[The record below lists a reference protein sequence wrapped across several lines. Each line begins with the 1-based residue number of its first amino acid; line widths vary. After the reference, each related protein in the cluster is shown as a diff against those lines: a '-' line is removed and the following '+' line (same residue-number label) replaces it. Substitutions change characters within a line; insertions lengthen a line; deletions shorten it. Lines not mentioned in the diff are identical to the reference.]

1 MDPGPAAEFALPK
14 RHQWKEYA
22 MVLAELYFGII
33 RPNDRAS
40 VVFAIES
47 LLSAWYRN
55 GQILDSDYS
64 ILKVR
69 RGYATHA
76 VLPAENALD
85 PEFHSPTAKAEL
97 SKLLQQGLGQ
107 PKVTMLGADLSG
119 CAYAEDANAPF
130 FILYT
135 YWTTDITPVRR
146 GDTFD
151 PVPLYLLPAVS
162 ANVDQLDIRAWVS
175 LYKACDTLS
184 MTSSGMSET
193 AFEAMST
200 LDSAVTREGRR
211 ICQAIETGTGIPT
224 YYALTRGPGKDEE
237 RRIEQLCRGN
247 QFEWHLRDPLH
258 DIFDFKCDSLRILS
272 YLSWGHRKRT

>member
-1 MDPGPAAEFALPK
+1 MV
-14 RHQWKEYA
+14 WKEDG

-69 RGYATHA
+69 RGYSTHA
-76 VLPAENALD
+76 VLPAEDALA
-85 PEFHSPTAKAEL
+85 PQYHSAPAKAEL
-97 SKLLQQGLGQ
+97 GKLLQRGLGQ
-107 PKVTMLGADLSG
+107 PKISILGTDLSG
-119 CAYAEDANAPF
+119 CTYAADVRPPF

-135 YWTTDITPVRR
+135 YWTTDITAVRR

-151 PVPLYLLPAVS
+151 PVPLYLLPPNPATG
-162 ANVDQLDIRAWVS
+162 DHLDVRAWVS

-184 MTSSGMSET
+184 MTTSGMSDE
-193 AFEAMST
+193 AFES
-200 LDSAVTREGRR
+200 LSLPDSAVTIEGRR
-211 ICQAIETGTGIPT
+211 ICRALETATGIPA
-224 YYALTRGPGKDEE
+224 YYALTRGPGIGEE
-237 RRIEQLCRGN
+237 RRMEKICRGHG
-247 QFEWHLRDPLH
+247 FEWRLKDPIH
-258 DIFDFKCDSLRILS
+258 DVFDFKCEDLRILS
-272 YLSWGHRKRT
+272 YLSWSARQRG